1 MDSFKKMRDKG
12 LNKYVFNFSYS
23 YIHIFPI
30 VVWQFKKEE
39 NFEKK
44 VFLSLSILLEFN
56 IPNEAYIVIGS

>member
-23 YIHIFPI
+23 YMHIFPI
-30 VVWQFKKEE
+30 VVWQLKKKE

>member
-1 MDSFKKMRDKG
+1 MYLTLVTYISNCCMAVEKK
-12 LNKYVFNFSYS
+12 
-23 YIHIFPI
+23 
-30 VVWQFKKEE
+30 E